1 MQMQLPNARHLL
13 QDKAGEK
20 ESPNTNLMVYMTDF
34 RRPISDCLSSGGV
47 FATSSSQTNGV
58 RAVFFHG
65 VCGHANIIK
74 RHPILSQ
81 PDILGDRDEN
91 SRPIH
96 PLRQLH

>member
-1 MQMQLPNARHLL
+1 MQMLLPNARHLL

-58 RAVFFHG
+58 RAVFF
-65 VCGHANIIK
+65 CGHENIIK
-74 RHPILSQ
+74 RHPISSQ
-81 PDILGDRDEN
+81 PDILGDHDEN
-91 SRPIH
+91 SRSIR
-96 PLRQLH
+96 PLRPLH